1 MDSRLFLQVGQI
13 VKPHGVRGE
22 LGIICLTER
31 PDLRFVPGAV
41 LLAGPREN
49 ALKPLSIE
57 SVRPYRQ
64 GFLVCFE
71 GVTDLDRA
79 EAMRGWG
86 LFIDSTEAA
95 ETEDDAW
102 YHHELIGLEVVR
114 QDGSPAGRVESVM
127 EMPGQDLL
135 EIKRPDGRS
144 FMVPMVAEFVLAVDL
159 EANRLTVRL
168 PEGLE
173 EL

>member
-1 MDSRLFLQVGQI
+1 MDSQYLQVGQI
-13 VKPHGVRGE
+13 VKPHGVNGE

-31 PDLRFVPGAV
+31 PDLRFIPGTE
-41 LLAGPREN
+41 LLAGPRES
-49 ALKPLSIE
+49 ALQPVVIE

-64 GFLVCFE
+64 GFLVCFD
-71 GVTDLDRA
+71 GVTDRDRA

-86 LFIDSTEAA
+86 LYIGADEAA
-95 ETEDDAW
+95 ETEEDAW
-102 YHHELIGLEVVR
+102 YHHELIGLAVVR
-114 QDGSPAGRVESVM
+114 EDGTPAGQVESVM

-135 EIKRPDGRS
+135 EVKRPDGRS

-159 EANRLTVRL
+159 DAGRLTVRL